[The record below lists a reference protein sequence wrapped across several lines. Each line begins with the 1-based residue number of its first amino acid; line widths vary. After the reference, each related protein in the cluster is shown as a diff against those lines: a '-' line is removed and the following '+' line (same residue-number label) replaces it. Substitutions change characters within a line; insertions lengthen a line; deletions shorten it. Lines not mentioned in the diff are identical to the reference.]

1 MNEKT
6 FKTLEFDKILET
18 LKTFA
23 ISKKTSEAL
32 DFSIVERDRDLIE
45 RNILEVDDASTMIRH
60 RHVELG
66 GISDIKP
73 YIKRAEIGSILGVS
87 EFNSIR
93 SILNRKKMLEN
104 LIRSFEEDE
113 IFLEY
118 IKGYIENLE
127 DIHVLYKRITETVD
141 EVAVL
146 DHASSELLRIR
157 RKIGSEE
164 QKVKDR
170 LNDIVRKNQR
180 KLSDSIITT
189 RNGRYVI
196 PVNVDYRSEFKGI
209 VHDSSQSGQ
218 TIYVEPTAIVELTNN
233 ISQLKEKE
241 QVEVTRIL
249 SDLTNETA
257 GYADALYQH
266 DENLHHI
273 DMVFTKAKY
282 GASIKGTKPTII
294 DDQSIRLISA
304 YHPLLDAETAVKND
318 IVIDQKTQAVII
330 TGPNTGGKTV
340 TIKTAGLS
348 VLMAQAGIPIPARDG
363 SEISI
368 FKEVYADIGDEQS
381 IEQSLSTFSSH
392 MVNISDILRRVNSDS
407 LVILDELGAGTD
419 PEEGAALAISIIE
432 YLLANQAKVIATTHY
447 PQLKSFSYTREDVLN
462 ASMEFDVESLSPTYR
477 LLMGIP
483 GKSNAFEISSK
494 LGLEESVIE
503 RARTLTGRDNM
514 EVNEMISALERHTS
528 KARDS
533 EIETTELLKDSE
545 RLYQDLRNQYEQ
557 YNQMKEKMIAK
568 AQEEA
573 NRIVKQREL
582 EAEEIIKELEMM
594 KELGVDSIQEHE
606 LIDKKKALSDA
617 YYQKDIK
624 KDIRNE
630 KVETLEVGDEVDV
643 LTYGQKGE
651 IIDVSDDEV
660 TVQMGIIKMKLEKS
674 EVKKRKAKK
683 VEKPVTIRQNKT
695 QVNRTLDLRGERY
708 EDALIKLEQYLD
720 QVLLSNYAEV
730 EIIHGKGTGALQK
743 GVQQY
748 LRRHPKVASFRGGMP
763 SEGGFGVTIVEMK

>member
-23 ISKKTSEAL
+23 ISKKTSDAL

-45 RNILEVDDASTMIRH
+45 RNILEVDDAFTMIRH

-318 IVIDQKTQAVII
+318 IVIDQKIQAVII

-660 TVQMGIIKMKLEKS
+660 TVQMGIIKMKLDKS